1 MPRKETIATDEY
13 VYTAV
18 FEPAEEGG
26 YVVTV
31 PALPGIV
38 TEGDTLEEARAMVV
52 DAIQGYLEILR
63 EDGVPIPIEERP
75 EPREAIREPVR
86 VIRERK

>member
-1 MPRKETIATDEY
+1 MARRETIRTTEY

-38 TEGDTLEEARAMVV
+38 TEGDTLEEARIMVA
-52 DAIQGYLEILR
+52 DAVKGYLEVLR
-63 EDGVPIPIEERP
+63 EDGKPIPIEEP
-75 EPREAIREPVR
+75 ERIIREAVR
-86 VIRERK
+86 IKLKTA